1 MKLITFIL
9 CFILFVSVI
18 ACERSPREALKEM
31 SAIGLP
37 FSPEAFYHAVE
48 TKSYPAVEL
57 FLDAGMTEKPSVLTE
72 ALLLAVHTG
81 NRDII
86 DLLLK
91 RGADI
96 NANGTYQSLFGP
108 REATPLFVAIFDL
121 NKPMIEYL
129 FDRGADIHAKN
140 KYGDTAL
147 MPAAETG
154 NIEIVELLLGR
165 GADVKSQSTFGATA
179 LLPAVESGN
188 IKLVRL
194 LLDRGADVNA
204 KMVDGVSVLFLAAQ
218 RGYEAIGRLL
228 AERGADINAKNRD
241 GVSALPLYAHLNKFD
256 MVRYLV
262 ERGADVNIEPRHE
275 NEQSLLVQ
283 AIQNKRSDLARLLV
297 EKGADIHYRNR
308 AGWTALMY
316 AAVWGNR
323 DIVRLLLD
331 RGADIDAQNS
341 SANTALFEAIKH
353 KNTAATI
360 KLLLARGAKTR
371 IGKKGRSA
379 LKLAESYGNR
389 ETIQLLKRAKT
400 GK

>member
-1 MKLITFIL
+1 MKSIALIL
-9 CFILFVSVI
+9 CLVLFVSVT
-18 ACERSPREALKEM
+18 ACERSRQEARQEM

-48 TKSYPAVEL
+48 TKSYPTVEL
-57 FLDAGMTEKPSVLTE
+57 FLDAGMTEKPGVLAQ
-72 ALLLAVHTG
+72 ALLLAVHAG

-96 NANGTYQSLFGP
+96 NSSGTYASLFGP
-108 REATPLFVAIFDL
+108 REATPLFVAVFDL
-121 NKPMIEYL
+121 DKPMIGYL
-129 FDRGADIHAKN
+129 FERGADVHAKN
-140 KYGDTAL
+140 KYGDTVL

-154 NIEIVELLLGR
+154 DIEIVKLLLDR

-188 IKLVRL
+188 LKLVRL

-204 KMVDGVSVLFLAAQ
+204 KMVDGVSALFLAAK
-218 RGYEAIGRLL
+218 RGYEEIGRLL
-228 AERGADINAKNRD
+228 LERGADINAENQN
-241 GVSALPLYAHLNKFD
+241 GVSALPLYAHLKKFD

-262 ERGADVNIEPRHE
+262 EQGADVRIKPRHE

-283 AIQNKRSDLARLLV
+283 AIQNQREDLARLLV

-308 AGWTALMY
+308 GGWTALMY
-316 AAVWGNR
+316 AAVWGER
-323 DIVRLLLD
+323 EIVRLLLD
-331 RGADIDAQNS
+331 RGADINLQNNNG
-341 SANTALFEAIKH
+341 NTALFEAIKH
-353 KNTAATI
+353 KNTAETV

-371 IGKKGRSA
+371 IGKKRRSA
-379 LKLAESYGNR
+379 LKLAESYGDPEIIR
-389 ETIQLLKRAKT
+389 LLKRANA
-400 GK
+400 GQ